1 MDNNIQIIPN
11 RQNLNNQP
19 LRNERNRFN
28 IERDLNNHDNH
39 GPRTTE
45 RMDRER
51 IREILINI
59 DRNRD
64 RFDEWNEG
72 DFSDGWGAVQI
83 ERNIDRNR
91 NSERN
96 SSFESS
102 SNILFEHSWDNLENE
117 ENQRSEEIN
126 ESNESELSEFNE
138 RRRGRKRLRLIKAKD
153 INKSEES
160 EESENSEES
169 KESLLSEFKKRKGRK
184 RLRLIKN
191 LLIH

>member
-45 RMDRER
+45 IMGRER
-51 IREILINI
+51 IREILINRA
-59 DRNRD
+59 RNRD

-72 DFSDGWGAVQI
+72 DFSDEWGPVQS

-102 SNILFEHSWDNLENE
+102 SSIELSLDNLENE

-138 RRRGRKRLRLIKAKD
+138 RRMARKIRW
-153 INKSEES
+153 
-160 EESENSEES
+160 
-169 KESLLSEFKKRKGRK
+169 
-184 RLRLIKN
+184 
-191 LLIH
+191 